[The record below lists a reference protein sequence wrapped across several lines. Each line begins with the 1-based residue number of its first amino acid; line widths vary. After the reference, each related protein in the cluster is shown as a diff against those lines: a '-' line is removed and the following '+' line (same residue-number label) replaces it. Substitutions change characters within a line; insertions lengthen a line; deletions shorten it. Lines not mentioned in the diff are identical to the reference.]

1 MMASL
6 TSPALVSPRLRE
18 IVARLVSAYD
28 PLRVYLFGPPHA
40 ADAGP
45 DSDYDRL
52 ILVPDDASE
61 ERKRGRLGYQAL
73 RGTGVATDVVVW
85 AKTSFEKR
93 AQVAASLPATVI
105 REGIVLY
112 DSQGAVFSCV

>member
-1 MMASL
+1 
-6 TSPALVSPRLRE
+6 
-18 IVARLVSAYD
+18 
-28 PLRVYLFGPPHA
+28 
-40 ADAGP
+40 
-45 DSDYDRL
+45 
-52 ILVPDDASE
+52 
-61 ERKRGRLGYQAL
+61 L
-73 RGTGVATDVVVW
+73 RGTGIATDVVVW